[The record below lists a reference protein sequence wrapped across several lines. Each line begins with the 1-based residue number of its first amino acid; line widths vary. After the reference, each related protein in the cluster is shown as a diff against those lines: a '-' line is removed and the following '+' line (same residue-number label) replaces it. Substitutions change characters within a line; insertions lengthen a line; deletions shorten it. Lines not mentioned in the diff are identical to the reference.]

1 MPRTSFASEVCELTL
16 ACRMRNNGVSKA
28 GAHNDTG
35 ATLIKLECGDLV
47 LIKLECGDL
56 VHADGQRRSI
66 KTAKHMRA
74 CSSSHEQVWGESVCT
89 GDSAP
94 RILP

>member
-47 LIKLECGDL
+47 HAGIKG
-56 VHADGQRRSI
+56 
-66 KTAKHMRA
+66 
-74 CSSSHEQVWGESVCT
+74 
-89 GDSAP
+89 
-94 RILP
+94 